1 MELTKTD
8 KALEIIGWFTL
19 LTIWVFTIT
28 SYSNLPETIPIHFNG
43 AGKADGFGN
52 KINILILPFIA
63 TILFVSITVANKFPH
78 VFNFQ
83 SK

>member
-1 MELTKTD
+1 MTRPKIRMELTKTD

-43 AGKADGFGN
+43 
-52 KINILILPFIA
+52 LERL
-63 TILFVSITVANKFPH
+63 TVLAIK
-78 VFNFQ
+78 
-83 SK
+83 